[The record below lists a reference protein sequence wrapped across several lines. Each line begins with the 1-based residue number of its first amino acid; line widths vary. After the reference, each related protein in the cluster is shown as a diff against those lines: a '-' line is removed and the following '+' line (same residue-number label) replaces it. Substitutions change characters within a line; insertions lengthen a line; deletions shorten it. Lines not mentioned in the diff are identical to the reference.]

1 MVGAG
6 IALIAV
12 VLTLVVPP
20 FVSELGEVGSNVEKG
35 SRKAGQLLRP
45 LGVSQAEV
53 DKAIDDGVKSL
64 KGSGGKLAGGAVSG
78 AMAALNL
85 LAAILL
91 TLVLTFFFVKDG
103 RQMWGWIAGL
113 LGRHRPAAEELG
125 ERIWRVLTGYV
136 QGIALVALIDALL
149 IGGALLVLG
158 VPLAMPLTVL
168 TFLAAFFP
176 VIGAVTIGLAA
187 VLVALVAK
195 GGLAAAIMA
204 VWILVVQQLDGN
216 VLQPL
221 LVGRKLELHPVVVL
235 LALTAGGVVAGLVGA
250 FLAVPL
256 AAVAGA
262 VIDFARSL
270 GGRGGLRRR
279 HRSAHEVGGLLGDH
293 DRRRVGVAARE
304 RRHHRG
310 VDHAQALDALDA
322 QLGVDHRAHRA
333 GADRVVEVVALARA
347 RARGSP
353 RRRRSRAPRTA
364 RARSPSA
371 APARGSPGTCGCR
384 RPATAQ
390 SSSVPR
396 KFVRIFGLAAG
407 SAERSE
413 TRPRALGLTTH
424 AP

>member
-1 MVGAG
+1 MARTQAATKSTTGNGVPRELTAGPPEGVPRGLVVAAAWTWRVLLLAIALYVVGVVAGKLLLVVLPVVVALLLATLLVPLAHRLRDRGMHPRAASLLVVVAG
-6 IALIAV
+6 IALIAI

-103 RQMWGWIAGL
+103 RQMWTWIAGL
-113 LGRHRPAAEELG
+113 FGRHRPAAEELG
-125 ERIWRVLTGYV
+125 ERVWRVLTGYV

-168 TFLAAFFP
+168 TFMAAFFP
-176 VIGAVTIGLAA
+176 VVGAVVIGLAA

-216 VLQPL
+216 VLQPV
-221 LVGRKLELHPVVVL
+221 LVGRKLELHPVVIL
-235 LALTAGGVVAGLVGA
+235 LALTAGGIVAGLVGA

-262 VIDFARSL
+262 VISFARS
-270 GGRGGLRRR
+270 G
-279 HRSAHEVGGLLGDH
+279 
-293 DRRRVGVAARE
+293 
-304 RRHHRG
+304 
-310 VDHAQALDALDA
+310 
-322 QLGVDHRAHRA
+322 
-333 GADRVVEVVALARA
+333 
-347 RARGSP
+347 
-353 RRRRSRAPRTA
+353 
-364 RARSPSA
+364 
-371 APARGSPGTCGCR
+371 
-384 RPATAQ
+384 
-390 SSSVPR
+390 
-396 KFVRIFGLAAG
+396 
-407 SAERSE
+407 
-413 TRPRALGLTTH
+413 
-424 AP
+424 

>member
-1 MVGAG
+1 MARTQAVTKSTTGNGVRRELTAGPPEGVPRGLVVAAAWTWRVLLLALALYAVGYVTGKLLLVVLPVVVALLLATLLVPLAHRLRDRGMHPRAASLLVVGAG

-53 DKAIDDGVKSL
+53 DKAVDDGVKSL

-113 LGRHRPAAEELG
+113 FGRHRPAAEELG

-136 QGIALVALIDALL
+136 HGIALVALIDALL

-216 VLQPL
+216 VLQPV

-262 VIDFARSL
+262 VINFARSN
-270 GGRGGLRRR
+270 
-279 HRSAHEVGGLLGDH
+279 
-293 DRRRVGVAARE
+293 
-304 RRHHRG
+304 
-310 VDHAQALDALDA
+310 
-322 QLGVDHRAHRA
+322 
-333 GADRVVEVVALARA
+333 
-347 RARGSP
+347 
-353 RRRRSRAPRTA
+353 
-364 RARSPSA
+364 
-371 APARGSPGTCGCR
+371 
-384 RPATAQ
+384 
-390 SSSVPR
+390 
-396 KFVRIFGLAAG
+396 
-407 SAERSE
+407 
-413 TRPRALGLTTH
+413 
-424 AP
+424 